1 MNDYVLVVDDEEV
14 NRKLLVKI
22 LEAEYEVETASDGK
36 QALQMLKAQPH
47 KYAAI
52 VLDLVMPDMNGF
64 SFLEEYCSDAILQNI
79 PVIVSTGD
87 DNIECETHSLE
98 LGAWEF
104 IRKPY
109 NERIIHFRLHNAI
122 ERSRAQ
128 ILRKLQHVE
137 AFDSLTGLY
146 GRDYFQKATR
156 EMLDAFPEEQYA
168 MIRLDIAKFNLVNS
182 FFGIHQGDEFL
193 CEVADKIRQFVAS
206 KNHVT
211 YGRMRADVFAICM
224 SYEKESELSEL
235 SYRFRKEIREI
246 IPEFEMIPVFGFYLI
261 KDLKME
267 VNDMYDN
274 AKLATKICKGS
285 YIQNY
290 AFYQDEMSQDLIQE
304 QRIVNM
310 TRSALQEEKFVL
322 FLQPKYDIQE
332 GKFAGAEVLVRWKAS
347 DQKMISPGEFIPIF
361 ERNGFIMKLDFYVWE
376 HACKLLRSWLDKGY
390 DPMPISVNVSRV
402 SVYNPK
408 LVEVISDLVATYN
421 IPPELFQ
428 LELTESAYTSN
439 PYMIREA
446 MKDLQKRGFTILM
459 DDFGSGY
466 SSLNVLKD
474 IAVDVLKIDMKFMSD
489 TEIPGRGENILASVV
504 NMAKVLEMPVIAEGV
519 EKESQVRFLKNIGCE
534 YVQGYYYAKPM
545 PAEEYEKML
554 FRDEEQALG

>member
-1 MNDYVLVVDDEEV
+1 
-14 NRKLLVKI
+14 
-22 LEAEYEVETASDGK
+22 
-36 QALQMLKAQPH
+36 
-47 KYAAI
+47 
-52 VLDLVMPDMNGF
+52 
-64 SFLEEYCSDAILQNI
+64 
-79 PVIVSTGD
+79 
-87 DNIECETHSLE
+87 
-98 LGAWEF
+98 
-104 IRKPY
+104 
-109 NERIIHFRLHNAI
+109 
-122 ERSRAQ
+122 
-128 ILRKLQHVE
+128 
-137 AFDSLTGLY
+137 
-146 GRDYFQKATR
+146 
-156 EMLDAFPEEQYA
+156 
-168 MIRLDIAKFNLVNS
+168 
-182 FFGIHQGDEFL
+182 
-193 CEVADKIRQFVAS
+193 
-206 KNHVT
+206 
-211 YGRMRADVFAICM
+211 M